1 MRLRVLLFGLAIIG
15 GIVIATRV
23 EPGLLRAPDTPEI
36 DRGSASLESAI
47 KDIEAGKR
55 TSPLIGDQ
63 PRRGKPT
70 VTFLAKAD
78 GKDVPRIISDVT
90 GWGER
95 ADGNF
100 DFNVGKMKRVG
111 GTDWYSLET
120 KVEPYAR
127 IEYLITYGVGDL
139 RLDPHNPN
147 KVQRTGGPASEF
159 AMPGYVPPQ
168 EFIDPPVHPAGKV
181 TDAILTSP
189 ALGGD
194 TRQVIVYTPPGYK
207 DGSYYKL
214 AVFEDGALMVN
225 TGQAPR
231 VLDWLITHDAIEP
244 IVAVFVEPK
253 SRTDD
258 FRRGAPM
265 QKFITDELLPWVA
278 EHFSVTRDAGER
290 AIIGVSAGARGAL
303 NTATS
308 SLEAFNRVGLLI
320 PAIDQNDIDAIPQ
333 RQRRRLR
340 VSIVAAH
347 YDFLNLASARSV
359 QIMVADRGH
368 AVDFVEVPEGHTT
381 ATWRTHLRT
390 VLISLFGV
398 QKKGT

>member
-1 MRLRVLLFGLAIIG
+1 MRLRVVLFGLAIIG
-15 GIVIATRV
+15 GTAIAGYLGSPSLHA
-23 EPGLLRAPDTPEI
+23 PGTPEI
-36 DRGSASLESAI
+36 DTGAASLMTAI
-47 KDIEAGKR
+47 QAVEAGTR

-63 PRRGKPT
+63 PRRGMPT

-111 GTDWYSLET
+111 ATDWYSLET

-147 KVQRTGGPASEF
+147 KVQRAGGPASELT
-159 AMPGYVPPQ
+159 MPGYVPPQ
-168 EFIDPPVHPAGKV
+168 EFVDPPVRPAGKV
-181 TDAILTSP
+181 TDAILTSQV
-189 ALGGD
+189 LGSD
-194 TRQVIVYTPPGYK
+194 ARQVIVYTPPGYK
-207 DGSYYKL
+207 DGGFYPM

-231 VLDWLITHDAIEP
+231 VLDWLIAHDAIEP

-265 QKFITDELLPWVA
+265 QKFITGDVLPWVA

-290 AIIGVSAGARGAL
+290 AIIGVSAGARAAL
-303 NTATS
+303 NTAS
-308 SLEAFNRVGLLI
+308 SSIESFNRLGLLM
-320 PAIDQNDIDAIPQ
+320 PAIDQNDIDTIPQ
-333 RQRRRLR
+333 REHRRLR
-340 VSIVAAH
+340 VSVVAAH
-347 YDFLNLASARSV
+347 YDQLYLASARSV
-359 QIMVADRGH
+359 QLMVADRGH
-368 AVDFVEVPEGHTT
+368 AVDFVEVPEGHST

-390 VLISLFGV
+390 VLISLFGTET
-398 QKKGT
+398 KK